1 MKKEPK
7 PKSKEYIN
15 KNALLKEIY
24 ISREKDELTPEALK
38 MLMLLAK
45 KLIRKLYYKCED
57 DKENALSEAYFDIV
71 KNWRRFNPDFAKLD
85 GYEFL
90 KKGDEVRVFIDDE
103 MIKTAGATVVEHYN
117 DREETLCSV
126 IIKKNQREDMII
138 TKKNI
143 IIKEPNPFSFFTS
156 TCINGFAKGWKE
168 LYPKKSK
175 GKLISLDGGYSSDSE
190 GVHSL

>member
-1 MKKEPK
+1 MKEKK
-7 PKSKEYIN
+7 DRNYLN

-24 ISREKDELTPEALK
+24 KSREQDELTPEAVR

-45 KLIRKLYYKCED
+45 KTIRKLYYKCD
-57 DKENALSEAYFDIV
+57 DDRENALSEAYYDIV
-71 KNWRRFNPDFAKLD
+71 KNWRNFNPDYAKLA
-85 GYEFL
+85 GYDDL
-90 KKGDEVRVFIDDE
+90 KRGDEVRVFVDE
-103 MIKTAGATVVEHYN
+103 EKIKTAGATVIEHYP

-126 IIKKNQREDMII
+126 IIKKNQREEKII
-138 TKKNI
+138 TKEDI

-175 GKLISLDGGYSSDSE
+175 GKLISLDSGYGGEDTE
-190 GVHSL
+190 GIHNL